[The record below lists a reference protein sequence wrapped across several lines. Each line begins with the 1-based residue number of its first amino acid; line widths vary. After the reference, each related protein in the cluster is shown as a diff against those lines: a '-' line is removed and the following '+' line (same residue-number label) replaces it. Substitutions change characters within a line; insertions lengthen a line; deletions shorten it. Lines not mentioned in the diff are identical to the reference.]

1 MRRGAA
7 TALEP
12 FGLRPR
18 HLITLTVLRDGGAV
32 SQQALAGTLRIDR
45 TNLVGLLNELEDD
58 GLIERRRSREDRRR
72 HDVELT
78 EQGRRQLAKAEFA
91 LAAIE
96 GDVLSALD
104 DDQREQL
111 FGLLQLA
118 VRGCPDDPAAACTE
132 AVPARACLEDGEFAE
147 VDADPDAC

>member
-1 MRRGAA
+1 MRREAA
-7 TALEP
+7 VALEP

-45 TNLVGLLNELEDD
+45 TNLVGLLNDLEDD

-78 EQGRRQLAKAEFA
+78 EQGRRHLAKAEFA
-91 LAAIE
+91 LAAVE
-96 GDVLSALD
+96 GEVLRALD
-104 DDQREQL
+104 PEQREQL

-118 VRGCPDDPAAACTE
+118 TRGCVEDPAAACVEGPTVE
-132 AVPARACLEDGEFAE
+132 ACL
-147 VDADPDAC
+147 ADDPGIDAC